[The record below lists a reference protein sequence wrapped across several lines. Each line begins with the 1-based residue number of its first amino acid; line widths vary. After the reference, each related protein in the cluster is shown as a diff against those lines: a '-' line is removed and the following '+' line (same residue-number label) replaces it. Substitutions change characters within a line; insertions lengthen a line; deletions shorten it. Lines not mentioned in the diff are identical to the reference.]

1 MSAQAVACGKDG
13 ASLGDEAVINTAGKI
28 KKIRLTTDRTE
39 TDADNQ
45 SLIYITAE
53 LIDADGNV
61 VPVDDREIEFSISG
75 PGSIIASGSADL
87 TDKVKYTSP
96 RHSTWKGRAMAVVKS
111 SHKPGRINLSAKA
124 TGLPTARVSL
134 RSR

>member
-1 MSAQAVACGKDG
+1 MIGITVAP
-13 ASLGDEAVINTAGKI
+13 
-28 KKIRLTTDRTE
+28 IRLTTDRTE

-45 SLIYITAE
+45 SLIYVTAE

-87 TDKVKYTSP
+87 TDKIKYTSP
-96 RHSTWKGRAMAVVKS
+96 RHSTWKGRAMSVVKS
-111 SHKPGRINLSAKA
+111 THKPGRINLSAHA